1 MSIASLG
8 RTLAGASLRDPV
20 APLSAQDQRNTRS
33 AAKTE
38 SVTELMD
45 TQVVTDVEKTLTR
58 SVTPEAQ
65 QPKPQKQPAPSE
77 SDVASAVEQFQN
89 LMRRNSVE
97 FSATGPLSRPEL
109 TIVDHINKI
118 DFERALPPAAL
129 KEHLFELRQDFL
141 AGLQAD
147 KISVDTSSP
156 LSSRVIVIKDSIN
169 DVEFVR
175 HLPRRLN
182 QERLDGL
189 IAFASEQGFNFAAVA

>member
-8 RTLAGASLRDPV
+8 RSLAGAALRDPV
-20 APLSAQDQRNTRS
+20 APLSGQEQRNGR
-33 AAKTE
+33 AAPKTE

-58 SVTPEAQ
+58 SVTPEQSA
-65 QPKPQKQPAPSE
+65 PKVSPTPSE
-77 SDVASAVEQFQN
+77 TDVASAVDQFQK

-129 KEHLFELRQDFL
+129 KEHLFELRQDFI

-147 KISVDTSSP
+147 RISVDTSSP

-189 IAFASEQGFNFAAVA
+189 IAFASEQGFNFEAVA

>member
-8 RTLAGASLRDPV
+8 RSLAGASLRDPV
-20 APLSAQDQRNTRS
+20 APLSGQEQRNARS
-33 AAKTE
+33 APKTE

-58 SVTPEAQ
+58 SVTTQAQ
-65 QPKPQKQPAPSE
+65 SAPKVTMAPSE
-77 SDVASAVEQFQN
+77 SDVASAVDQFQN

-129 KEHLFELRQDFL
+129 KEHLFELRQDFI

-182 QERLDGL
+182 QDRLDGL
-189 IAFASEQGFNFAAVA
+189 IAFASEQGFNFEAVA